1 MKIFAKIRG
10 LYAAVVIIVMVTLN
24 IFAFMIFP
32 KKHYK
37 KIKIFFTRIIL
48 ALLGIRLVTE
58 GEVDSDAKMII
69 MNHSSFIDI
78 PVIEATYPYDLVWI
92 AKKELFDTPFFGLL
106 LKLPDNI
113 RLDRE
118 DRKSLVHLLKESK
131 EKSKDKTIAIFPEG
145 TRARGDKLLPF
156 KPGAKII
163 ADKLHLKVQPVVI
176 VCARAR
182 FDSKKLELNP
192 GVIKVKYLPGFYPD
206 PSTDWLKDL
215 RNRMQ
220 EELDKERATLCPAR

>member
-10 LYAAVVIIVMVTLN
+10 LYAAAVITILVTFN
-24 IFAFMIFP
+24 IFTFLFLP
-32 KKHYK
+32 KKYYK
-37 KIKIFFTRIIL
+37 KIKRFYTTTIL
-48 ALLGIRLVTE
+48 KFLGIKLLIE
-58 GEVDSDAKMII
+58 GTPDPETKMII

-78 PVIEATYPYDLVWI
+78 PVIEAVYPEDLVWI

-131 EKSKDKTIAIFPEG
+131 EKSKEKTIAIFPEG
-145 TRARGDKLLPF
+145 TRAQGNKLLPF

-163 ADKLHLKVQPVVI
+163 ADKLHLKVQPVLI
-176 VCARAR
+176 ICARAR
-182 FDSKKLELNP
+182 FNSKKLELTP
-192 GVIKVKYLPGFYPD
+192 GPIKIKYLPSFYPE
-206 PSTDWLKDL
+206 PKKEWLKELRDL
-215 RNRMQ
+215 MQ
-220 EELDKERATLCPAR
+220 EELEKERQALCPT